1 MNPGGLGILD
11 KNLQKVQRKIQT
23 AKLINSSLGLFEPNF
38 YILQPVHD
46 DTAIGCWISASHI
59 FLFNQWK
66 WKFWIWG
73 SVLVLEEINT
83 ITSACSW
90 VLVLNIESCMQQWG
104 YGRFSTGFR
113 GLEHC
118 LFQTVFGLFIFNYF
132 NQIWSWDRW

>member
-11 KNLQKVQRKIQT
+11 KNFQKVQLKIQT
-23 AKLINSSLGLFEPNF
+23 TKLRDSSLGLFEPNF
-38 YILQPVHD
+38 YIIQPVHH

-73 SVLVLEEINT
+73 SVLVLEEMNT

-104 YGRFSTGFR
+104 
-113 GLEHC
+113 LWK
-118 LFQTVFGLFIFNYF
+118 IFHWVS
-132 NQIWSWDRW
+132 WSWTLSVSNFYLRLEKYEVETRKIT